1 MIGGLEKE
9 NMINYFKMKNFFLI
23 SIVLLGSILINAQ
36 DCLNQSVDNYGSDS
50 VNCRKNLSLYTG
62 YLSQKNFNDAA
73 LFWTKT
79 QVKCPQLKPNL
90 YANGAYIYK
99 QIIKQ
104 KAKEKA
110 ADLALYK
117 DTLYKIYDNWLT
129 NFGECNTTKAALAKD
144 IILIK
149 DQKKFSKSYALYKE
163 VMEKDPSIL
172 KSSDIKYFFVYTGMY
187 MLKTGKIEC
196 EEFLSNYE
204 VLSTICENNI
214 AKGNKPEKFSN
225 VQNILDKK
233 LGETPCASCDKLE
246 EIYTNKYNNDPENM
260 TLVRKIFGSLSN
272 NKCTSSKLYLSLLD
286 KVLNDPNNPPTAKD
300 LFNAAVA
307 DYRRKD
313 FSKAENRFNRAISIT
328 EDSDLKQKIYEILF
342 DISFSKKQFKK
353 GFDVASKLNDNC
365 EVNDKKA
372 RIIAASSSAHGNST
386 FDKSLIYCLAL
397 KYASNSCG
405 KTPSS
410 AITSWKA
417 QLLPKSELIMLDVAS
432 GSTQNVPFW
441 GQSIELKTRD

>member
-1 MIGGLEKE
+1 MTGGLEKE
-9 NMINYFKMKNFFLI
+9 NMTNSFKMKNLFFIPLI
-23 SIVLLGSILINAQ
+23 LLGSVFVNAQ
-36 DCLNQSVDNYGSDS
+36 DCLKQSIDNYGSDS

-79 QVKCPQLKPNL
+79 QTKCPQLKPNL

-110 ADLALYK
+110 ADVSLYK
-117 DTLYKIYDNWLT
+117 DTLYQIYDNWLA
-129 NFGECNTTKAALAKD
+129 NFGECNSTKAALAKD

-149 DQKKFSKSYALYKE
+149 DQKKFAKSYALYKE
-163 VMEKDPSIL
+163 VMGKEPSIL

-187 MLKTGKIEC
+187 MLKTGKIQC

-214 AKGNKPEKFSN
+214 AKGNKPDKFLN

-246 EIYTNKYNNDPENM
+246 EIYSNKYNTDPENM
-260 TLVRKIFGSLSN
+260 DQVKKIFGSLSN
-272 NKCTSSKLYLSLLD
+272 NKCTESKLYLTLLD

-300 LFNAAVA
+300 LFSAAIA

-313 FSKAENRFNRAISIT
+313 FPKAEDRFNRALSIS
-328 EDSDLKQKIYEILF
+328 EDETQKQKIFEILF
-342 DISFSKKQFKK
+342 DIAFTKKQFKK
-353 GFDVASKLNDNC
+353 GYEIANKLSDKC
-365 EVNDKKA
+365 AANDKKA
-372 RIIAASSSAHGNST
+372 RIIAASSTSYGKST
-386 FDKSLIYCLAL
+386 FDKSLIYCLSL

-410 AITSWKA
+410 AINSWKA
-417 QLLPKSELIMLDVAS
+417 QLLPKSELIMIDKIS
-432 GSTQNVPFW
+432 GNSYNVSYW
-441 GQSIELKTRD
+441 GQSVELKTRD

>member
-1 MIGGLEKE
+1 MEKE
-9 NMINYFKMKNFFLI
+9 P
-23 SIVLLGSILINAQ
+23 
-36 DCLNQSVDNYGSDS
+36 
-50 VNCRKNLSLYTG
+50 T
-62 YLSQKNFNDAA
+62 
-73 LFWTKT
+73 
-79 QVKCPQLKPNL
+79 
-90 YANGAYIYK
+90 
-99 QIIKQ
+99 
-104 KAKEKA
+104 
-110 ADLALYK
+110 
-117 DTLYKIYDNWLT
+117 
-129 NFGECNTTKAALAKD
+129 
-144 IILIK
+144 
-149 DQKKFSKSYALYKE
+149 
-163 VMEKDPSIL
+163 IL
-172 KSSDIKYFFVYTGMY
+172 KSNDIKYFFVYTGMY

-196 EEFLSNYE
+196 EEFLANYE
-204 VLSTICENNI
+204 TLSTICENNI
-214 AKGNKPEKFSN
+214 SNGNKAEKFTN
-225 VQNILDKK
+225 IQNILDKK

-353 GFDVASKLNDNC
+353 GFDVASKMNDNC